1 MVEFT
6 SLIALASLIIIPSLI
21 LGFGNMVNASKSA
34 LFLAFTNFMVL
45 LGYFMYEG
53 YVGDYW
59 IIIVSIVMA
68 IMVYEMYK
76 SVLVGGE

>member
-6 SLIALASLIIIPSLI
+6 TLIAFASLIIIPSLI
-21 LGFGNMVNASKSA
+21 LGFGNMVDSRKASI
-34 LFLAFTNFMVL
+34 FLAYTNFMVL